1 MTELLTGRVLNDRY
15 KITERIGIGG
25 MAEVYRAQDTVLG
38 RTVAIKI
45 MLPQFAENTTFTQK
59 FKQEAASAANL
70 NSPYIVNIYDWGQ
83 DNGTY
88 YIVMEYV
95 RGTDLK
101 SGIQARGA
109 LNQRK
114 VAEIGSQ
121 VCQALTVA
129 HKMDIIHCD
138 IKPQNIMIQPDGN
151 VKVMD
156 FGISKAK
163 NSLEAQSS
171 TVLGTAHYIS
181 PEQAQ
186 GKELTAASDIY
197 SLGIVLYEAA
207 TGKLPFDGPDA
218 VSVATMQVKNEAPLP
233 GDVNP
238 NIDPRLETI
247 IVRAMQ
253 KDPRKR
259 YASAA
264 EMRAALNE
272 FLAGRKAGATTVIG
286 SGVSAAETT
295 VIGAGAAAAGIGAAA
310 SPGMTAVMPAGSRNG
325 SAAHSRN
332 GNSNMQTRYRS
343 THEEDEE
350 VATQKEITRRTAII
364 AGVVALIV
372 IIVAVIF
379 AVRGCTSTDAEMAEV
394 PDVTGM
400 TAAQATK
407 VLKEAGFE
415 LGAIDKSY
423 NNTGVESGTVIS
435 QDPAGGKSSAIGSK
449 VNLVVSLGAE
459 EVVVPDLKGKTA
471 KEAQDALS
479 ELGLTAKSGTAEYSS
494 EVEVNKVMS
503 QSPAAGE
510 TVKKGSSVE
519 YILSLGEEN
528 IQVPDVTGKTKSEAS
543 SELEGLGFKVNV
555 KTSYSDSVSA
565 GNVISQSPSGGKL
578 EKGGTVTITVSEGE
592 DPAKAQV
599 SIPNVEGYT
608 ISEAK
613 HALESAGF
621 SVSVS
626 GATSENA
633 LVVSYSPMGSAQK
646 GSTITITCKDPDPQG
661 GGE

>member
-1 MTELLTGRVLNDRY
+1 VTELLTGRVLNDRY

-197 SLGIVLYEAA
+197 SLGVVLYEAA

-233 GDVNP
+233 GDVNS

-295 VIGAGAAAAGIGAAA
+295 VIGAGGAAAGAGAAA
-310 SPGMTAVMPAGSRNG
+310 PGMTAVLPAGSRNG
-325 SAAHSRN
+325 GAHSRT
-332 GNSNMQTRYRS
+332 GNQSMQTKYRS
-343 THEEDEE
+343 TREEDEE
-350 VATQKEITRRTAII
+350 IAAQKEVTRRTAII
-364 AGVVALIV
+364 AGVVALI
-372 IIVAVIF
+372 IVVVAAVF
-379 AVRGCTSTDAEMAEV
+379 LVRGCSANSDAEMAEV

-400 TAAQATK
+400 TAAQATS

-435 QDPAGGKSSAIGSK
+435 QDPAGGKSSAKGSK

-479 ELGLTAKSGTAEYSS
+479 ELGLTAQSGTAQYSS

-519 YILSLGEEN
+519 YVLSLGEEN
-528 IQVPDVTGKTKSEAS
+528 IQVPDVTGKSKSSAT
-543 SELEGLGFKVNV
+543 SELESLGFSVSV
-555 KTSYSDSVSA
+555 KTSYSDSVSE

-592 DPAKAQV
+592 DPSKAQV

-626 GATSENA
+626 GASSENA
-633 LVVSYSPMGSAQK
+633 LVVSYSPTGSAQK
-646 GSTITITCKDPDPQG
+646 GSTITITCKDPEPQG